1 MKTETLAEVVL
12 DLRTEAILF
21 VIAVEGLIIVGA
33 KSGVEREGWVLG
45 RLRYEDVGIRCLE
58 TKLLSLNLWFYGYCL
73 LIDNLRVYINK
84 TAVIIW

>member
-33 KSGVEREGWVLG
+33 KSGVEREGRVLG
-45 RLRYEDVGIRCLE
+45 RLCYEDVCIRSLE

-73 LIDNLRVYINK
+73 LIDNLGIYINQ
-84 TAVIIW
+84 TTGIAW

>member
-21 VIAVEGLIIVGA
+21 VIAVEGLVIVGA
-33 KSGVEREGWVLG
+33 KSCVEREGRVLG
-45 RLRYEDVGIRCLE
+45 RLCYEDVCIRSLE

-73 LIDNLRVYINK
+73 LIDDLGVNINK
-84 TAVIIW
+84 TTVIIW